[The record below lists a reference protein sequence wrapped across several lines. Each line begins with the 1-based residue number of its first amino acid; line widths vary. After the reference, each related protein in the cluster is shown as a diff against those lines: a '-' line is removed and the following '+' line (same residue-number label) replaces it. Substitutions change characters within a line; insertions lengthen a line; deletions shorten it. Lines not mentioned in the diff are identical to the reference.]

1 MRMVSLLRDGLDV
14 GVNLLLW
21 VNELDAVSE
30 GTVSGFGEDSIGLD
44 PSLGAEPV
52 NLRAQRGTRLDMGVA
67 CCCWEGG
74 PRKDQRLLRRNG
86 PARIR
91 DWLV

>member
-52 NLRAQRGTRLDMGVA
+52 NLWAQRGPRLDMGVA

-74 PRKDQRLLRRNG
+74 PRKDQHLLRRNG